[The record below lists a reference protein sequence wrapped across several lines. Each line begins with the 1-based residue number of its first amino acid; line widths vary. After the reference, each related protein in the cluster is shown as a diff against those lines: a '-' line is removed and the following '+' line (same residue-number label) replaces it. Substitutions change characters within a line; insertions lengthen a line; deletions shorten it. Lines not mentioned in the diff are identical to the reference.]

1 MKFRIFASD
10 LRKVGIFDAVDSEVN
25 AAVDVVDSAVNAV
38 DSEFDVVDFATLAM
52 DN

>member
-25 AAVDVVDSAVNAV
+25 AAVDAV

>member
-10 LRKVGIFDAVDSEVN
+10 LRKVGIFDAVDAAVN
-25 AAVDVVDSAVNAV
+25 AAVDAAVNAV
-38 DSEFDVVDFATLAM
+38 DSEFDVVDFATIAM

>member
-10 LRKVGIFDAVDSEVN
+10 LRKVGIFDAVDSAVN
-25 AAVDVVDSAVNAV
+25 SEFNAV

>member
-10 LRKVGIFDAVDSEVN
+10 LRKVGIFDAVDF
-25 AAVDVVDSAVNAV
+25 A
-38 DSEFDVVDFATLAM
+38 FDVVDFATLAM